1 MNRQLFINDY
11 IQNPKQMVIPEKM
24 TKKEERNGGKLINL
38 WESISLQQQK
48 YTVFNC
54 RYNWI

>member
-11 IQNPKQMVIPEKM
+11 IQNPKQMAIPEKM

-38 WESISLQQQK
+38 
-48 YTVFNC
+48 
-54 RYNWI
+54 